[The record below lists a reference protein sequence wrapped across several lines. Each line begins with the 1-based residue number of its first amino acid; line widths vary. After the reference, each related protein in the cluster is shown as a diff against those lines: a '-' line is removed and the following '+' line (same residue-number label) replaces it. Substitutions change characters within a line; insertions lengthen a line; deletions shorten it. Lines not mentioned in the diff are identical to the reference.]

1 MVNVKFNVISIL
13 FFYWGDAT
21 VNKFRKAFVTLIAS
35 NFLAALVFL
44 AGFALSQQ
52 TFLVYD
58 GLAFAVA
65 GIGMIVFMTYMKRRF
80 PELMNSDQ

>member
-1 MVNVKFNVISIL
+1 
-13 FFYWGDAT
+13 

-35 NFLAALVFL
+35 NFLAALIFL
-44 AGFALSQQ
+44 AGFVLSQQ
-52 TFLVYD
+52 TFLAYA

-80 PELMNSDQ
+80 PELMNNQQ

>member
-1 MVNVKFNVISIL
+1 M
-13 FFYWGDAT
+13 
-21 VNKFRKAFVTLIAS
+21 NKFRKAFVTLIVS
-35 NFLAALVFL
+35 NFLTSLIFL

-52 TFLVYD
+52 MFLVYA

-80 PELMNSDQ
+80 PELMQNNE